1 MPFSYVVHNDH
12 RLVVST
18 GTDRVTWKEIKARQD
33 QAQADPG
40 FNPEFNQ
47 IVDLRAVTSFDMTS
61 DHISAL
67 AHRMVFS
74 STSKRAFVA
83 PSPAIFGVARMWETL
98 SELEDNPSEIRVF
111 YDLPSALKWLNLES
125 LPG

>member
-61 DHISAL
+61 DHVSAL
-67 AHRMVFS
+67 AR
-74 STSKRAFVA
+74 RN
-83 PSPAIFGVARMWETL
+83 GL
-98 SELEDNPSEIRVF
+98 LF
-111 YDLPSALKWLNLES
+111 YIQTRFCRSQSRHLWCRTNVGDPI
-125 LPG
+125 